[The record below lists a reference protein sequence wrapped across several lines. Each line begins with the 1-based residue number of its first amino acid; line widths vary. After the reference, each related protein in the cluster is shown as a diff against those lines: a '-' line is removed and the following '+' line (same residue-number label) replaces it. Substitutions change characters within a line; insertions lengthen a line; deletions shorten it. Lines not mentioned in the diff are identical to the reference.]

1 MILRLAAIALTAL
14 LGAAIGALAATS
26 WMSAHIEWVDSD
38 GDVFD
43 EPFVAWGE
51 DR

>member
-26 WMSAHIEWVDSD
+26 AAFVVIALLASA
-38 GDVFD
+38 GG
-43 EPFVAWGE
+43 P
-51 DR
+51 R